1 MGGGGQMR
9 NRLERGRWSSLCLT
23 HGTAAKN
30 KIDTRISH
38 TKHKI
43 IDSIKETDTIRYLER
58 KW

>member
-1 MGGGGQMR
+1 MR
-9 NRLERGRWSSLCLT
+9 NRLERGRWSSLCLA